1 MIARTLSRRI
11 TWLAWSRWLAFP
23 GVPLLAWVLV
33 RKTPLVIAAAIVG
46 LVLLVALAAWQ
57 QALRR
62 QFIRE
67 SSLPR
72 HLVQTLRERFP
83 ALGQHGPELVLRGL
97 RQMFLA
103 QLRALPH
110 RAACPSL
117 LVSTAW
123 GLFAGHSAAY
133 ERWCQT
139 ALGRTIKPAAA
150 YALGDNAA
158 HNDALRRTWYW
169 ACKEESI
176 DPRVPGRLPLLF
188 ALDRKYAVTAGF
200 AYLPRRSDTQGSDG
214 GGGSGAEFYFGE
226 DFGDVT
232 DGAPGDGAH
241 FGGSDGADGSGG
253 DGGGDGGGGDGG
265 GGGD

>member
-1 MIARTLSRRI
+1 MIARSLSRRI

-33 RKTPLVIAAAIVG
+33 RKTPLLIAAAIVG

-67 SSLPR
+67 SILPR
-72 HLVQTLRERFP
+72 HLVQAMRERFP

-97 RQMFLA
+97 RQLFLA
-103 QLRALPH
+103 QLRAQP
-110 RAACPSL
+110 RAAACPSYLVEQAWRL
-117 LVSTAW
+117 LAGYNTAY
-123 GLFAGHSAAY
+123 A
-133 ERWCQT
+133 RWCRT
-139 ALGRTIKPAAA
+139 ALGRHVEPAAA
-150 YALGDNAA
+150 YALGSNAA
-158 HNDALRRTWYW
+158 DNDALRRSWYW

-176 DPRVPGRLPLLF
+176 DPRAPSRLPLLF
-188 ALDRKYAVTAGF
+188 ALDCKYGVAQGF
-200 AYLPRRSDTQGSDG
+200 AYLPQRSSKPRDEDDG
-214 GGGSGAEFYFGE
+214 TWEFYYGE
-226 DFGDVT
+226 DFGDVS
-232 DGAPGDGAH
+232 DSSPGDGAH
-241 FGGSDGADGSGG
+241 FGGSDGA